1 MDTPS
6 SGSIP
11 QLLCILVLAHR
22 SKVCCG
28 SRHLQEPLRCSN
40 GVLRGSSSNV
50 LDIFLR
56 CQILKPDF
64 TQLCIAA
71 DGTKAIARLLGAEIM
86 YTSIIL
92 RVKLHLEEREVRVF
106 RQDLVCELDLQT
118 SHA

>member
-28 SRHLQEPLRCSN
+28 SRHLQEPLRCSD

-56 CQILKPDF
+56 CQVLKPEI
-64 TQLCIAA
+64 TQSCIAA
-71 DGTKAIARLLGAEIM
+71 DEDIAIACLRRAGNM
-86 YTSIIL
+86 HTSNTIGV
-92 RVKLHLEEREVRVF
+92 RRHLKKREVRVI

-118 SHA
+118 PHA